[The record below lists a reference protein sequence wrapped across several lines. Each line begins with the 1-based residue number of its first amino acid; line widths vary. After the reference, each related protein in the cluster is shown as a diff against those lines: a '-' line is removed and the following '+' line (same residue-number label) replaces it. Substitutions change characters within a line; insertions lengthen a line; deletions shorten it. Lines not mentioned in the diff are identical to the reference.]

1 MIQQIHHVDHFKQQL
16 RQSLQQEARP
26 CRTVQFAKH
35 TNIYTYGDQDETVYF
50 IESGQVKLLMLS
62 PEGNECLLAIP
73 TAGDIFGELCLS
85 GLGTRQET
93 ATARAKTVVTLI
105 PCTQFF
111 ARLSRD
117 ALLEGFVQYV
127 AVRIADQQ
135 AVVVASSLRLAP
147 LSQSKRLKVV
157 YNYLDARKAL

>member
-62 PEGNECLLAIP
+62 
-73 TAGDIFGELCLS
+73 T
-85 GLGTRQET
+85 
-93 ATARAKTVVTLI
+93 
-105 PCTQFF
+105 
-111 ARLSRD
+111 
-117 ALLEGFVQYV
+117 EGFVQYL

-135 AVVVASSLRLAP
+135 AVVVDSS
-147 LSQSKRLKVV
+147 
-157 YNYLDARKAL
+157 KANPNG